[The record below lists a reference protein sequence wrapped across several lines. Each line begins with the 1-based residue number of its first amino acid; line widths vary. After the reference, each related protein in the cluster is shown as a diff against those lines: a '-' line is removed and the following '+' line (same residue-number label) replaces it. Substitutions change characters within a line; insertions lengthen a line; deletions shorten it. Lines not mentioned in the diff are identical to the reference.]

1 MHIDTHSQFAEEWRE
16 KYVEVRKDRDF
27 WRDAMMET
35 MPAFIDRAVTVA
47 EVAVKVNGHAAQE

>member
-35 MPAFIDRAVTVA
+35 SGITDRLAAVA